1 MKQKTKLSYRL
12 QKKDI
17 QGTHLAMS
25 PNGKHVALKMADSLV
40 IALPF
45 FCKLT
50 SMVPIGPLTGM

>member
-45 FCKLT
+45 LYTCVQVSL
-50 SMVPIGPLTGM
+50 GL